1 MGWVGGWVGW
11 GIECLEWRRGWRGD
25 AVGKVCDL
33 IFVEGLR
40 WWVVGRR
47 FGVAVLRLGGD
58 VEKAPA
64 KPRRGLT

>member
-1 MGWVGGWVGW
+1 MKKGV
-11 GIECLEWRRGWRGD
+11 EAGD

-33 IFVEGLR
+33 FFVEGLR

-58 VEKAPA
+58 VGKAPA
-64 KPRRGLT
+64 KPRRGLI